1 LLPATGWGEKDG
13 TVTNSERRISRQRAF
28 LPAPGEARADWKTLC
43 DVAIRMGFS
52 TGFNFDTPAEIFGE
66 YVALSGATR
75 DFGRDLDLSLFADVD
90 YANLIPTQWPANNK
104 RFFADG
110 QFFHPDQKAKMLPVS
125 APQPR
130 MSSALTLNSGRNRDQ
145 WHTMTRS
152 GKAPRLGAHL
162 AEPYAEIHPSDAARM
177 GLEIGDLL
185 DLHRC
190 IGHASKALRGL

>member
-90 YANLIPTQWPANNK
+90 YANLIPTQ
-104 RFFADG
+104 
-110 QFFHPDQKAKMLPVS
+110 
-125 APQPR
+125 
-130 MSSALTLNSGRNRDQ
+130 ALLLRSIQAATAISG
-145 WHTMTRS
+145 T
-152 GKAPRLGAHL
+152 P
-162 AEPYAEIHPSDAARM
+162 
-177 GLEIGDLL
+177 
-185 DLHRC
+185 
-190 IGHASKALRGL
+190 